1 MEIFG
6 GILGAIFIIVGL
18 IGCIIPGL
26 PGPPFSY
33 IGVLMLQLGPDKPF
47 TWKFILTWGI
57 ITVVATALDYIVP
70 AFGTKK
76 FGGSSRGV
84 WGSVIGL
91 FLGMFFFPPLG
102 IIIGPFVGAILGELS
117 GGKNTEE
124 ALRAGFGS
132 FIGFLTGTVLKLI
145 VSGML
150 TYYFFIN
157 LF

>member
-1 MEIFG
+1 MEIFA
-6 GILGAIFIIVGL
+6 GIIGTLLIIIGIV
-18 IGCIIPGL
+18 GCIIPGL
-26 PGPPFSY
+26 PGPPLSY
-33 IGVLMLQLGPDKPF
+33 VGVLMLQLGPDKPF
-47 TWKFILTWGI
+47 TWKFFLTWGI
-57 ITVVATALDYIVP
+57 ITAAVTALDYIVP
-70 AFGTKK
+70 VLGTKK
-76 FGGSSRGV
+76 LGGSRRGV

-102 IIIGPFVGAILGELS
+102 IIIGPFVGAIVGELS
-117 GGKNTEE
+117 GGKNTED